1 MKHIKDFLSKPA
13 TTITLLVLAAILLIQ
28 SGIGTTKAALTYFS
42 PTYNSRL
49 QLTQIGVSLLEND
62 KVISSRDY
70 QSEGNWN
77 ENNNANDIQNT
88 GLLFSD
94 VEENIK
100 LGKRYPTVLEV
111 QNSGQIP
118 EFVRVTITKYWL
130 DENDQKVTTLDPDL
144 IELNYVNKDDW
155 FQIDEDTAERSV
167 YYYKNLLE
175 VGKKTTPLID
185 SIKIDGKLQEHKKVV
200 ETIEDGKKVTTSY
213 YTYDKLKFCVEA
225 KVDAIQEH
233 NAAGAIHSSW
243 GKQIAVNGTTLSR
256 N

>member
-13 TTITLLVLAAILLIQ
+13 TTITLLVLAAVLLIQ

-155 FQIDEDTAERSV
+155 FRIDEDTAERAV

-200 ETIEDGKKVTTSY
+200 ETIEDGKKSQHPTILT
-213 YTYDKLKFCVEA
+213 
-225 KVDAIQEH
+225 I
-233 NAAGAIHSSW
+233 N
-243 GKQIAVNGTTLSR
+243 
-256 N
+256 

>member
-13 TTITLLVLAAILLIQ
+13 TTITLLVLAAVLLIQ

-130 DENDQKVTTLDPDL
+130 DENDQKVTTLE
-144 IELNYVNKDDW
+144 IGRAHV
-155 FQIDEDTAERSV
+155 
-167 YYYKNLLE
+167 
-175 VGKKTTPLID
+175 
-185 SIKIDGKLQEHKKVV
+185 
-200 ETIEDGKKVTTSY
+200 
-213 YTYDKLKFCVEA
+213 
-225 KVDAIQEH
+225 
-233 NAAGAIHSSW
+233 
-243 GKQIAVNGTTLSR
+243 
-256 N
+256 